1 MAANQQAIN
10 QTLIVIK
17 VFCGSQR
24 IVQYYQAVTNVEDDV
39 DSVQAVADVLPEW
52 DHHNHRLSVRPGE
65 VIVVIT

>member
-10 QTLIVIK
+10 HKLWLLLK
-17 VFCGSQR
+17 FCGLQR

-52 DHHNHRLSVRPGE
+52 NHHNHWLSVRPGQ